1 MSETPRPV
9 LTKLLLVILPYLRGR
24 ASLKDATLHVFIPAI
39 VIDRVLSIFAQPE
52 GYTALTFF
60 LLGTYGL
67 LTGAAVILWRCSRN
81 TLENK
86 YFYLARIVS
95 GFFVA
100 FNLSLFLFV
109 FLTNGVS
116 L

>member
-9 LTKLLLVILPYLRGR
+9 FTKLLLVILPYLRGR
-24 ASLKDATLHVFIPAI
+24 ASLKDATLRVFIPAI

-52 GYTALTFF
+52 GHTALTFF

-67 LTGAAVILWRCSRN
+67 LTGAAVVLWRCSRN
-81 TLENK
+81 AQETK

-95 GFFVA
+95 GLFIAV
-100 FNLSLFLFV
+100 NLSLFLFV
-109 FLTNGVS
+109 YLTNGVS